1 MGPLGTQRQRRAIS
15 IKLKNKHLDQQVKS
29 VHSLHVMGAGPG
41 EVSVSSVLG
50 VLRFVIRSFRC
61 ACSWTGTGSSHSTAR
76 TQSEIATSPVADV
89 MDRETSVLSEFSAAL
104 CASAFAN
111 ALSTSGHPSGESG
124 LVCEES
130 NAAKGPVSTFG
141 PNEKGDQR
149 ARRARSR
156 TREAFSTHL
165 EPCPS

>member
-1 MGPLGTQRQRRAIS
+1 MGPLGTQRRDTVS
-15 IKLKNKHLDQQVKS
+15 IKFKNKHLDQQVKS